1 MIKLNPIKTIVTETN
16 VYPPGVVFDMDE
28 KEAKILIEMD
38 VVTVV
43 TVKDPKKKELKD
55 I

>member
-1 MIKLNPIKTIVTETN
+1 MKLNPLKTIVTEAN
-16 VYPPGVVFDMDE
+16 VYPPGVIFDLDE
-28 KEAKILIEMD
+28 KEAKILIEMG

-55 I
+55 V